1 MKKILL
7 ILTCISI
14 SHFANAKTQN
24 YILANGG
31 GVDDNGLLLKIPKA
45 KPFMHT
51 AIKNAGHGLTMMK
64 KQAGKF

>member
-31 GVDDNGLLLKIPKA
+31 GVDDNGLV
-45 KPFMHT
+45 FRNH
-51 AIKNAGHGLTMMK
+51 
-64 KQAGKF
+64 